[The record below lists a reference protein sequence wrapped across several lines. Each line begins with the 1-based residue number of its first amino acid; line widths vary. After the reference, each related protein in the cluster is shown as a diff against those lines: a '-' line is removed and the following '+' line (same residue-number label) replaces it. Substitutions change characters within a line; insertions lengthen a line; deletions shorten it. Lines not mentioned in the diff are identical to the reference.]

1 MRREPLLPLALLTLL
16 AAALRI
22 VLLDMPMRLDEAT
35 TFNEFV
41 LQPWRSTLTK
51 YWATNNHPLH
61 SILAKITVDLFGRS
75 PWAVRIPALVA
86 GIALVPLSYF
96 VARRLSTRGAAWY
109 TAIGVSVL
117 APFVLFSTN
126 ARGYSMV
133 AVFALLQWL
142 AVRDALERERT
153 TSWILVALFGALG
166 VYTHLTMAFAYAG
179 NMAWAV
185 LWMVRRRRFTVRTLR
200 PAVVAG
206 VASIGM
212 AVVLYA
218 PYAYVSGLDALVAND
233 NVSAKG
239 VSAFLRDA
247 PNLLGRIGKSWGTG
261 LPLWLA
267 IAAGVLAAVAVLAGI
282 RAPTV
287 EALLPLVSTAA
298 LVLFLAVSLRLPPP
312 RSTLYLLP
320 LVLAAVGALA
330 SRLTAGRGRVT
341 AALVW
346 GACALPLAVVTG
358 AHLTAQPVRT
368 ISETGWMPE
377 GEAIY
382 ERLQAT
388 IAPGDAIASL
398 WLPRDILRYYYL
410 RDDKGRAPLLPEVCP
425 APPNVLYI
433 IVRRSETIPM
443 VLEYVGLPAA
453 VGEGAT
459 KLGTDA
465 RYTTWRTT
473 VPEGLTCPPRRR
485 RAPPPE
491 Q

>member
-410 RDDKGRAPLLPEVCP
+410 RDDKGRAPLIPEVCP
-425 APPNVLYI
+425 APPHVLYI

-443 VLEYVGLPAA
+443 VLDYVGLPPTL
-453 VGEGAT
+453 GEGAT

-465 RYTTWRTT
+465 RYTTWRAT